1 MDERHAREPLAAGA
15 SRLSP
20 ILSWAIRASTP
31 RSRPRRRTSAPS
43 PLVATDDLRAAM
55 RKDRAPHQLRTAP
68 VELGADRSV
77 TNPDCTPPADYR
89 PGHRCAVA
97 DIEVDSA
104 QCRRRIADRD
114 NVGYIECASP
124 VGSNAVA
131 DGGSADRMLDWKR
144 LERDPAHI
152 DGFAFR
158 HNLALADRIRREQ
171 LPCLGCRIDGTGR
184 PGSG

>member
-1 MDERHAREPLAAGA
+1 MGNSRLDAALAAEAPDERAEH
-15 SRLSP
+15 
-20 ILSWAIRASTP
+20 
-31 RSRPRRRTSAPS
+31 

-144 LERDPAHI
+144 LERDPAHMMGLRSDI
-152 DGFAFR
+152 IWRLLIGYAASNC
-158 HNLALADRIRREQ
+158 HVLAVA
-171 LPCLGCRIDGTGR
+171 
-184 PGSG
+184 